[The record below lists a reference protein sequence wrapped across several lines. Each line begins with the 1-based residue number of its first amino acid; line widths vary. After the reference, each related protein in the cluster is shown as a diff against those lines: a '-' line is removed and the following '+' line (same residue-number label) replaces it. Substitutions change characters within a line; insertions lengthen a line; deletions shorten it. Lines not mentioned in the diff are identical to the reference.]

1 MQSRVEM
8 NDEYIALDCALLACR
23 ETGIEARLRK
33 IKRSQNGKGVNTKM
47 ELNIQ
52 APKPN
57 GNSNGHMP
65 LTRKSRPVKADY
77 VHSTHISIFDPNKY
91 MLKLPKTKKIVGDNG
106 MVRWEKTETDY
117 LPVAA
122 RIAWFRKDHPY
133 WSIMTK
139 VEKWGDK
146 AVVMK
151 ATIKDMLGTVIATAR
166 KKETEIGFP
175 DYIEKAETGA
185 IGRALAM
192 CGYGTLQA
200 PEFDE
205 QDRLADAPVEKQNAN

>member
-1 MQSRVEM
+1 
-8 NDEYIALDCALLACR
+8 
-23 ETGIEARLRK
+23 
-33 IKRSQNGKGVNTKM
+33 
-47 ELNIQ
+47 
-52 APKPN
+52 
-57 GNSNGHMP
+57 
-65 LTRKSRPVKADY
+65 
-77 VHSTHISIFDPNKY
+77 
-91 MLKLPKTKKIVGDNG
+91 MLKLPKTKKVSLPNG
-106 MVRWEKTETDY
+106 EVRWEKTETDY

-205 QDRLADAPVEKQNAN
+205 QDRLADAPVEKQKIAN

>member
-1 MQSRVEM
+1 
-8 NDEYIALDCALLACR
+8 
-23 ETGIEARLRK
+23 
-33 IKRSQNGKGVNTKM
+33 M

-52 APKPN
+52 TPKAN
-57 GNSNGHMP
+57 GNGNGH
-65 LTRKSRPVKADY
+65 LITRKSRSVKTDSSRNGN
-77 VHSTHISIFDPNKY
+77 VSIFDPNKY
-91 MLKLPKTKKIVGDNG
+91 MLKLPKYKKVSLTNG
-106 MVRWEKTETDY
+106 QVRYEKMETDY

-133 WSIMTK
+133 WSIITK

-151 ATIKDMLGTVIATAR
+151 AIIKDMQGVIIATAR

-205 QDRLADAPVEKQNAN
+205 QDRLADAPLEKAKNAD

>member
-1 MQSRVEM
+1 
-8 NDEYIALDCALLACR
+8 
-23 ETGIEARLRK
+23 
-33 IKRSQNGKGVNTKM
+33 M

-52 APKPN
+52 TPKPN
-57 GNSNGHMP
+57 GNSNGHLL
-65 LTRKSRPVKADY
+65 LTKKSRSIKTDSP
-77 VHSTHISIFDPNKY
+77 SNGHISIFDPNKY
-91 MLKLPKTKKIVGDNG
+91 MLKLPKTKKVSLPNG
-106 MVRWEKTETDY
+106 QVRFEKTETDY

-166 KKETEIGFP
+166 KKETEVGFP

-205 QDRLADAPVEKQNAN
+205 QDRLADSPVEKQKNAN

>member
-1 MQSRVEM
+1 M
-8 NDEYIALDCALLACR
+8 
-23 ETGIEARLRK
+23 EA
-33 IKRSQNGKGVNTKM
+33 
-47 ELNIQ
+47 NIQ
-52 APKPN
+52 NPKPN
-57 GNSNGHMP
+57 GGGNGH
-65 LTRKSRPVKADY
+65 LLITEKSR
-77 VHSTHISIFDPNKY
+77 STKTDSSTNGHISIFDPNKY
-91 MLKLPKTKKIVGDNG
+91 MLKLPKYKKVTLPNG
-106 MVRWEKTETDY
+106 QVRFEKSEVDY

-122 RIAWFRKDHPY
+122 RIAWFRKENPY
-133 WSIMTK
+133 WSIITE
-139 VEKWGDK
+139 VEQLGNK

-151 ATIKDMLGTVIATAR
+151 ATIKDMLGSVIATAR

-205 QDRLADAPVEKQNAN
+205 QERLADTPVEKQNAN

>member
-1 MQSRVEM
+1 
-8 NDEYIALDCALLACR
+8 
-23 ETGIEARLRK
+23 
-33 IKRSQNGKGVNTKM
+33 M

-52 APKPN
+52 TPKPN
-57 GNSNGHMP
+57 GNSNGDVL
-65 LTRKSRPVKADY
+65 LTKKSRSIKTDS
-77 VHSTHISIFDPNKY
+77 HSNGHISIFDPNKY
-91 MLKLPKTKKIVGDNG
+91 MLKLPKTKKIIGDNG
-106 MVRWEKTETDY
+106 MVKWEKTETDY

-122 RIAWFRKDHPY
+122 RIAWFRKDHPL
-133 WSIMTK
+133 WSIITE
-139 VEKWGDK
+139 VEQLANK

-151 ATIKDMLGTVIATAR
+151 ATIKDMLGSVIATAR
-166 KKETEIGFP
+166 KKETEMGFP

-205 QDRLADAPVEKQNAN
+205 QDRLADAPVEKKNAN

>member
-1 MQSRVEM
+1 
-8 NDEYIALDCALLACR
+8 
-23 ETGIEARLRK
+23 
-33 IKRSQNGKGVNTKM
+33 M
-47 ELNIQ
+47 ELTTATQ
-52 APKPN
+52 KT
-57 GNSNGHMP
+57 NGHL
-65 LTRKSRPVKADY
+65 LTNGKSRPAKAD
-77 VHSTHISIFDPNKY
+77 SLNDIHISIFDPMKY
-91 MLKLPKTKKIVGDNG
+91 MLKLPKSKKVEMPNG
-106 MVRWEKTETDY
+106 QVRWEKTETDY

-122 RIAWFRKDHPY
+122 RIAWFRREHPY
-133 WSIMTK
+133 WSIITK
-139 VEKWGDK
+139 TVKWGDK

-151 ATIKDMLGTVIATAR
+151 AIIKDTTGAVIATAR

-205 QDRLADAPVEKQNAN
+205 QDRLADAPVEKAKRKN

>member
-1 MQSRVEM
+1 
-8 NDEYIALDCALLACR
+8 
-23 ETGIEARLRK
+23 
-33 IKRSQNGKGVNTKM
+33 M
-47 ELNIQ
+47 ELNTQ
-52 APKPN
+52 TQPTN
-57 GNSNGHMP
+57 GKANGHLLVTEKGRSTKTDS
-65 LTRKSRPVKADY
+65 LTNG
-77 VHSTHISIFDPNKY
+77 HISIFDPNKY

-106 MVRWEKTETDY
+106 MVKWEKTETDY

-122 RIAWFRKDHPY
+122 RIAWFRREHPY

-151 ATIKDMLGTVIATAR
+151 AVIKDMLGTVIATAR
-166 KKETEIGFP
+166 KKETEIGLP
-175 DYIEKAETGA
+175 DYIEKAETGV

-205 QDRLADAPVEKQNAN
+205 QDRLADAPVEKAKTMN

>member
-1 MQSRVEM
+1 
-8 NDEYIALDCALLACR
+8 
-23 ETGIEARLRK
+23 
-33 IKRSQNGKGVNTKM
+33 M

-52 APKPN
+52 TPKTN
-57 GNSNGHMP
+57 GKSNGH
-65 LTRKSRPVKADY
+65 LLINKESRSIKTSSL
-77 VHSTHISIFDPNKY
+77 HNGHISIFDPNKY
-91 MLKLPKTKKIVGDNG
+91 MLKLAKTKRVSLPNGQVRFEKI
-106 MVRWEKTETDY
+106 ETDY

-133 WSIMTK
+133 WSIITK
-139 VEKWGDK
+139 IAQLANK

-151 ATIKDMLGTVIATAR
+151 AIIKDSTGQIIATAR

-205 QDRLADAPVEKQNAN
+205 QDRLADAPVEKNAI

>member
-1 MQSRVEM
+1 MEVQK
-8 NDEYIALDCALLACR
+8 
-23 ETGIEARLRK
+23 EAAK
-33 IKRSQNGKGVNTKM
+33 S
-47 ELNIQ
+47 
-52 APKPN
+52 N
-57 GNSNGHMP
+57 GNGSGHL
-65 LTRKSRPVKADY
+65 LTKKSQPDTAGSLTKG
-77 VHSTHISIFDPNKY
+77 HISIFDPNKY
-91 MLKLPKTKKIVGDNG
+91 MLKLPKTKKTVGDNG
-106 MVRWEKTETDY
+106 MVKWEKTETDY

-133 WSIMTK
+133 WSIITD
-139 VEKWGDK
+139 VELQADK

-151 ATIKDMLGTVIATAR
+151 ATIKDMLGTIIATAR

-205 QDRLADAPVEKQNAN
+205 QDRLADAPVEKRNAN

>member
-1 MQSRVEM
+1 MEWS
-8 NDEYIALDCALLACR
+8 D
-23 ETGIEARLRK
+23 GRK
-33 IKRSQNGKGVNTKM
+33 PRQTTC
-47 ELNIQ
+47 Q
-52 APKPN
+52 
-57 GNSNGHMP
+57 
-65 LTRKSRPVKADY
+65 
-77 VHSTHISIFDPNKY
+77 
-91 MLKLPKTKKIVGDNG
+91 
-106 MVRWEKTETDY
+106 Y

-133 WSIMTK
+133 WSILTR

-146 AVVMK
+146 AVIMK
-151 ATIKDMLGTVIATAR
+151 AIIKDMQGSVIATAR

-205 QDRLADAPVEKQNAN
+205 QDR

>member
-1 MQSRVEM
+1 
-8 NDEYIALDCALLACR
+8 
-23 ETGIEARLRK
+23 
-33 IKRSQNGKGVNTKM
+33 M
-47 ELNIQ
+47 E
-52 APKPN
+52 PN
-57 GNSNGHMP
+57 GQTHEVNALSNGQE
-65 LTRKSRPVKADY
+65 LIKRKSRPVKADSLRETY
-77 VHSTHISIFDPNKY
+77 HSIFDPNKY
-91 MLKLPKTKKIVGDNG
+91 MLKLPKSKKITSANG
-106 MVRWEKTETDY
+106 QVRWEQTETDY

-122 RIAWFRKDHPY
+122 RIAWFRREHPD
-133 WSIMTK
+133 WSIITK
-139 VEKWGDK
+139 IVQLANK

-151 ATIKDMLGTVIATAR
+151 ATIKDATGRAIVAAR

-205 QDRLADAPVEKQNAN
+205 QDRLADSPVEKSRNSD

>member
-1 MQSRVEM
+1 MEDNLQ
-8 NDEYIALDCALLACR
+8 
-23 ETGIEARLRK
+23 T
-33 IKRSQNGKGVNTKM
+33 QHTNG
-47 ELNIQ
+47 Q
-52 APKPN
+52 
-57 GNSNGHMP
+57 SNGH
-65 LTRKSRPVKADY
+65 LVANRKSRSKQTG
-77 VHSTHISIFDPNKY
+77 SILTNNHISIFDPMKY
-91 MLKLPKTKKIVGDNG
+91 MLKLPKTKKVSLPNG
-106 MVRWEKTETDY
+106 QVRFEKTETDY

-122 RIAWFRKDHPY
+122 RIAWFRKEHPY
-133 WSIMTK
+133 WSIVTDI
-139 VEKWGDK
+139 EELANK

-151 ATIKDMLGTVIATAR
+151 ATIKDMTGNVIATAR

-205 QDRLADAPVEKQNAN
+205 QERLADSPVEKPKITN